1 MPHDDAAIEDRLRS
15 LLADGRKLEAIKLYR
30 EHTGAG
36 LAEAKNAVESLERGE
51 SLPQRPP
58 SGDSSLEW
66 DVVSLLEQGRKI
78 EAVKVYRERTGVGLK
93 QAKDAVDTIA
103 SERGLASAGGGGC
116 FGVLLVVGCMI
127 AAGVSIAFA

>member
-1 MPHDDAAIEDRLRS
+1 MLPDDAAIEGQLRS

-36 LAEAKNAVESLERGE
+36 LAEAKDAVESLEHGGP
-51 SLPQRPP
+51 LPQRSP
-58 SGDSSLEW
+58 SEDSSVEL

-93 QAKDAVDTIA
+93 QAKEAVETIA
-103 SERGLASAGGGGC
+103 SERGLVSASGGGC
-116 FGVLLVVGCMI
+116 FGVLLFSI
-127 AAGVSIAFA
+127 TAAGILVALF

>member
-58 SGDSSLEW
+58 SADSSLEW

-78 EAVKVYRERTGVGLK
+78 DAVKVYRERTGVGLK
-93 QAKDAVDTIA
+93 QAKDAVETIA
-103 SERGLASAGGGGC
+103 SERGLGGASGGGC
-116 FGVLLVVGCMI
+116 FGVLLI
-127 AAGVSIAFA
+127 SLTAAGILVALL